1 MGKLTGRAGNKDKGT
16 SEKGPDSV
24 HQGGEKEGERNPKDD
39 QQVIDPVIDHHTQD
53 SKSPDFVDEIYPL
66 PLF

>member
-1 MGKLTGRAGNKDKGT
+1 MDCCASGGTEGQAREVAGDEEIFQPVSYTQLDVYK
-16 SEKGPDSV
+16 
-24 HQGGEKEGERNPKDD
+24 R
-39 QQVIDPVIDHHTQD
+39 QVIDPVIDHHTQD